1 VTADVHMLYEAD
13 AKARLVFV
21 NLYLHNDHDEEI
33 DSKISLYPTV
43 DLCFDS
49 PDTSNLTFLIL
60 ILEVLF
66 LGLNVGVWCAI
77 NSTGIIK
84 PIVLMFP

>member
-1 VTADVHMLYEAD
+1 MLYDAD

-21 NLYLHNDHDEEI
+21 KWYLHNDHDEEI
-33 DSKISLYPTV
+33 DSKISLFSTV
-43 DLCFDS
+43 DLCFDLQ
-49 PDTSNLTFLIL
+49 DTPNLTFLIL

-66 LGLNVGVWCAI
+66 LGLTVGVWSAI
-77 NSTGIIK
+77 NATRIIK